1 MKKKMKPVKKKNV
14 MILPKISLKLFQI
27 FFFWCQTRFFFIL
40 VVLNDYK
47 IILLFTFPRNAS
59 VTTKDVVPIPDNT
72 NGWTLLVASVMKG
85 FSVPTM
91 NCCLVTLF
99 PSY

>member
-1 MKKKMKPVKKKNV
+1 MKKKMKPVKKKNA
-14 MILPKISLKLFQI
+14 MILPKISLKLFQ
-27 FFFWCQTRFFFIL
+27 FFFLVSNPFFFIL

-85 FSVPTM
+85 FSVPAM

>member
-1 MKKKMKPVKKKNV
+1 MKKKMKPVKKKNA
-14 MILPKISLKLFQI
+14 MILPKISLKLFQ
-27 FFFWCQTRFFFIL
+27 FFFLVSNPFFFIL

-59 VTTKDVVPIPDNT
+59 VTTKDVVLIPDNT

>member
-1 MKKKMKPVKKKNV
+1 
-14 MILPKISLKLFQI
+14 MILPKISLKLFQ
-27 FFFWCQTRFFFIL
+27 FFPGVKPIKNAVNLISFFFIL

-47 IILLFTFPRNAS
+47 IILLFTFPRNAG

-72 NGWTLLVASVMKG
+72 NGWTLLVASIMKG